1 MVSQEEIIKI
11 TIKIIT
17 DNKDQINKI
26 DHINNQLIWFV
37 IIVDNQAILEET
49 AQLSTTIIILII
61 IIQ

>member
-26 DHINNQLIWFV
+26 DLINNQLIWFV

-49 AQLSTTIIILII
+49 AQLLTTIIILII
-61 IIQ
+61 IQ